1 MFCARSMVKAK
12 KREQKY
18 TTKNFVEFH
27 NRSPLITMVYI
38 ILWHLEYRV
47 DKQFNDE
54 NISISQNEISLVL
67 IVIVQIK
74 GEQKLR
80 IRTQFQYQVR
90 VLDLLF
96 VFLLIMPLLL
106 LLFVVL
112 HLLSVVEL
120 QTAGTAQNSR
130 SKC

>member
-1 MFCARSMVKAK
+1 MCTVNGQGQ

-27 NRSPLITMVYI
+27 NHSPLITMVCI

-54 NISISQNEISLVL
+54 HISISQNEISLVL

-90 VLDLLF
+90 VLDVLF